1 MKISLVQMISS
12 ADKEENLK
20 KSLDVIRGLS
30 SEKPDLI
37 IFPEYHMYMPDFAN
51 PGIAKDVSEPTDGN
65 FVTILSQASEKIGS
79 NLLLNMVETNF
90 GSLKPFN
97 TSLLIDDLGVVAGK
111 YRKIHLFDAY
121 AMQESS
127 VYDPG
132 RIPIK
137 AMNNEKFRIG
147 VQICYDLRFPEPS
160 RLLTLQGAQIL
171 SYQAG
176 WFAGNRKLETWR
188 TLLKARAIEN
198 GVFVLGTAQCG
209 EKFTGHSMVI
219 SPYGDVIRESDNS
232 ETVLTETL
240 DMSLIERYREEVP
253 MMKQRRKD
261 MYDVSGL

>member
-1 MKISLVQMISS
+1 MKISLVQMKSS
-12 ADKEENLK
+12 EDKEENLK
-20 KSLDVIRGLS
+20 KSLDVIQALS

-37 IFPEYHMYMPDFAN
+37 IFPEYHMYMPDFTN
-51 PGIAKDVSEPTDGN
+51 PGFAKDVSEPTDGG
-65 FVTILSQASEKIGS
+65 FVTSLSRASEKIGS
-79 NLLLNMVETNF
+79 NILLNMTEMNF

-121 AMQESS
+121 TMQESS

-137 AMNNEKFRIG
+137 AMNNEKFRVG
-147 VQICYDLRFPEPS
+147 VQICYDLRFPESS
-160 RLLTLQGAQIL
+160 RLLSLQGAQIL

-188 TLLKARAIEN
+188 TLLKARAMEN

-209 EKFTGHSMVI
+209 EKFTGHSMII
-219 SPYGDVIRESDNS
+219 SPYGDVIREADNS

-240 DMSLIERYREEVP
+240 DMSLIEQYREEVP